1 MRLGFT
7 IQEAYAFLFFA
18 MVILAAAGSIY
29 VSWSL
34 GREMTPER
42 HHRLTAVH
50 DRLFAWHAGAAH
62 LLCVFELFSP

>member
-42 HHRLTAVH
+42 HHRLS
-50 DRLFAWHAGAAH
+50 AWLGG
-62 LLCVFELFSP
+62 